1 MMKRTMQS
9 HNELREIL
17 LDLAVEVS
25 APQPVVDSI
34 RRLDAQELREA
45 ADYVIQKIQMETRET
60 IA

>member
-25 APQPVVDSI
+25 APQPVMDSI

>member
-1 MMKRTMQS
+1 MQS

-25 APQPVVDSI
+25 APQPVMDSI